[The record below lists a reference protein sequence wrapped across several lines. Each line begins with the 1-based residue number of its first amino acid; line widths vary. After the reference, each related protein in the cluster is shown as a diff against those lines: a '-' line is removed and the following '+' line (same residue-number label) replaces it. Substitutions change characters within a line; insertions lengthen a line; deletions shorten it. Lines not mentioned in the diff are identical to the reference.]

1 MHVSLRH
8 DIDYNFQTDLIN
20 AKNKEEKK
28 NLLPIF
34 IALLGHTLWHPLI
47 FAPRFKPNETPH
59 KVK

>member
-1 MHVSLRH
+1 MHVILRH

-34 IALLGHTLWHPLI
+34 IALLGHTL
-47 FAPRFKPNETPH
+47 
-59 KVK
+59 